1 MARRPTSEEEHAL
14 FQTALGDAKPLRARA
29 RVTSAAARRTAAPPP
44 PPPKPPVYLE
54 RPADPIGGHRAAD
67 LRRGRIEPEGKI
79 DLHGMTHDAGLS
91 RDHRVPHEGARSD
104 DKRVVL
110 VVTGK
115 GGVLR
120 EALPLWLG
128 QADLKPLVSGVAEAH
143 IKHGG
148 SGAFYVSLRRTRAV
162 NRAMKQQQTTI
173 TVSDARTR
181 ASPTSPT
188 RSGASFTTRASRADC

>member
-1 MARRPTSEEEHAL
+1 MARRPTSDEEHAL

-29 RVTSAAARRTAAPPP
+29 RVSSPPLASAGPRQ
-44 PPPKPPVYLE
+44 PPPKAPVYLE

-67 LRRGRIEPEGKI
+67 LRRGRTEPEARI
-79 DLHGMTHDAGLS
+79 DLHGMAHD
-91 RDHRVPHEGARSD
+91 RSYRALLGFLTRAQSE

-120 EALPLWLG
+120 DALPLWLG
-128 QADLKPLVSGVAEAH
+128 QGDLAPLVSGVAEAH

-148 SGAFYVSLRRTRAV
+148 SGAFYVSLRRTR
-162 NRAMKQQQTTI
+162 RP
-173 TVSDARTR
+173 R
-181 ASPTSPT
+181 
-188 RSGASFTTRASRADC
+188 